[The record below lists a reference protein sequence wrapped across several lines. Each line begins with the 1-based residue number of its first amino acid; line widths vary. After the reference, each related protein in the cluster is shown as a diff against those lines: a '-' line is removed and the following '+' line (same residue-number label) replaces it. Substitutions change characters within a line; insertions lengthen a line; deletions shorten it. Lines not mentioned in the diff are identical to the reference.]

1 MIGYKMFRV
10 SKKHPGKLYPLF
22 VLADQETKIGLW
34 LPAQCGERTPDGKVK
49 SRLGPLAFRPG
60 WHLADLPLATHIG
73 VMEDGK
79 IKYQRPDLVWCLC
92 EFSDRISYQEEA
104 DRNGMNDKGVLVPK
118 KAYLQHIPVD
128 GRYRYKTSPLMFRNW
143 VMKYG
148 RLLGQ
153 NRKRTKD
160 GRNQSTKTT
169 SIFTQPL
176 SNVPSVESLCTVCL
190 LGKREEER
198 RMAASIRPT
207 MHMPADPVSI
217 SME

>member
-22 VLADQETKIGLW
+22 VLADQETKIGPW
-34 LPAQCGERTPDGKVK
+34 LPVQCGERTPDGKVK

-104 DRNGMNDKGVLVPK
+104 DRNGINDKGVLVPK

-128 GRYRYKTSPLMFRNW
+128 GYYRYKTSPLMFRNW
-143 VMKYG
+143 VIAG
-148 RLLGQ
+148 
-153 NRKRTKD
+153 
-160 GRNQSTKTT
+160 
-169 SIFTQPL
+169 
-176 SNVPSVESLCTVCL
+176 
-190 LGKREEER
+190 
-198 RMAASIRPT
+198 SIRILRVLPDQEVDLIL
-207 MHMPADPVSI
+207 MEEGLSPMPRQGGPIDLAAYGFSQDKVDNTGC
-217 SME
+217 

>member
-22 VLADQETKIGLW
+22 VLADQETKIGPW

-92 EFSDRISYQEEA
+92 EYSDRISYQEEA
-104 DRNGMNDKGVLVPK
+104 DRNGMNSKGILVPK

-128 GRYRYKTSPLMFRNW
+128 GYYRYKTSPLMFRNW
-143 VMKYG
+143 VIAG
-148 RLLGQ
+148 
-153 NRKRTKD
+153 
-160 GRNQSTKTT
+160 
-169 SIFTQPL
+169 
-176 SNVPSVESLCTVCL
+176 
-190 LGKREEER
+190 
-198 RMAASIRPT
+198 SIRILRVLTDQEVDLILMEEGLSP
-207 MHMPADPVSI
+207 MPRQGGPIDLAAYGFSQDKVDNTGC
-217 SME
+217 

>member
-22 VLADQETKIGLW
+22 VLADQETKIGPW
-34 LPAQCGERTPDGKVK
+34 LPAKYGERTPDGKVK

-92 EFSDRISYQEEA
+92 EFSDRISYQKEA
-104 DRNGMNDKGVLVPK
+104 NRNGMNDKGVLVPK

-128 GRYRYKTSPLMFRNW
+128 GYYRYKTSPLMFRNW
-143 VMKYG
+143 VIAGSIKILRVLTDQEVDHILVEEGLSPMPRQGGPIDLAAYG
-148 RLLGQ
+148 FSQDKVDNTG
-153 NRKRTKD
+153 
-160 GRNQSTKTT
+160 
-169 SIFTQPL
+169 
-176 SNVPSVESLCTVCL
+176 C
-190 LGKREEER
+190 
-198 RMAASIRPT
+198 
-207 MHMPADPVSI
+207 
-217 SME
+217 

>member
-22 VLADQETKIGLW
+22 VLADQETKIGPW

-92 EFSDRISYQEEA
+92 EYSDRISYQEEA
-104 DRNGMNDKGVLVPK
+104 NRNGMNDKGVLVPK

-128 GRYRYKTSPLMFRNW
+128 GYYRYKTSPLMFRNW
-143 VMKYG
+143 VIAG
-148 RLLGQ
+148 
-153 NRKRTKD
+153 
-160 GRNQSTKTT
+160 
-169 SIFTQPL
+169 
-176 SNVPSVESLCTVCL
+176 
-190 LGKREEER
+190 
-198 RMAASIRPT
+198 SIRILRVLPDQEVDLIL
-207 MHMPADPVSI
+207 MEEGLSPMPRQGGPIDLAAYGFSQDKVDNTGR
-217 SME
+217 

>member
-10 SKKHPGKLYPLF
+10 SKNYPGKLYPLF
-22 VLADQETKIGLW
+22 VLADQETKIGPW

-104 DRNGMNDKGVLVPK
+104 NRNGMNDKGVLVPK

-128 GRYRYKTSPLMFRNW
+128 GYYRYKTSPLMFRNW
-143 VMKYG
+143 VIAG
-148 RLLGQ
+148 
-153 NRKRTKD
+153 
-160 GRNQSTKTT
+160 
-169 SIFTQPL
+169 
-176 SNVPSVESLCTVCL
+176 
-190 LGKREEER
+190 
-198 RMAASIRPT
+198 SIRILRVLTDQEVDLILMEEGLSP
-207 MHMPADPVSI
+207 MPRQGGPIDLAAYGFSQDKVDNTGC
-217 SME
+217 